1 MNGRHKIGLF
11 RVYKLEEFEGTV
23 DFKIK
28 RKYFLT
34 YDRAFDYVLEA
45 FKKNGKCMPLGR
57 QYRYTFPYDREDP
70 RLGYLTLWNSVKIEM
85 VLPFYLHIGKEW
97 F

>member
-1 MNGRHKIGLF
+1 MNGCHKIGLF
-11 RVYKLEEFEGTV
+11 RVYKQENFEGTV

-34 YDRAFDYVLEA
+34 YDRAYEYVLES
-45 FKKNGKCMPLGR
+45 FKKNGKCMPWGE
-57 QYRYTFPYDREDP
+57 RYIFPYDRKDSNP
-70 RLGYLTLWNSVKIEM
+70 DLLSLWNSVKIEM